1 MGYDPSL
8 LMYDV
13 AGQLEDTL
21 LNYVMANRQMQFK
34 EQKFNREQSQIDRQ
48 MQFKEQMFNREQ
60 SQIEREFD
68 ELQNLREAAERRV
81 ADDSSREKIYR
92 KEVNRLLVDREKMK
106 QNVTAKEKRANLI
119 KNEKRGPLEWYAEEV
134 APWLNPLQEF
144 GLRAETREEKAD
156 RWSGSTPEE
165 ITPLDYPEMII
176 NSPVGQRSNSFED
189 ILRNNPTNQETLM
202 NLINQ

>member
-106 QNVTAKEKRANLI
+106 QNVTAKTKRSNLI
-119 KNEKRGPLEWYAEEV
+119 KNEKRGPLEWWAEEV
-134 APWLNPLQEF
+134 APWYWPW
-144 GLRAETREEKAD
+144 AETREEKAH

-165 ITPLDYPEMII
+165 INPLDYPEMII